1 MLLLLFWVYPRP
13 RPPPAL
19 SSLVFCIRSL
29 ARCALYDKENR
40 PPLTRTKG
48 YALQVLGV
56 VEVLVVDNLQR
67 VMAVVV
73 VFVVAAD
80 VAADVAAV
88 AAAAAVVAV
97 VAAAAA
103 VARCCCCC

>member
-1 MLLLLFWVYPRP
+1 MLLFWVHPRP

-19 SSLVFCIRSL
+19 SSLVFFIRSL
-29 ARCALYDKENR
+29 ARCALDDKENR

-67 VMAVVV
+67 HGLELGKQ
-73 VFVVAAD
+73 FLD
-80 VAADVAAV
+80 VACKQD
-88 AAAAAVVAV
+88 
-97 VAAAAA
+97 
-103 VARCCCCC
+103 RERTRRHEIFSLTE